1 MQSHALNPPIDGS
14 KTETASAAAYVD
26 ALFAQALQQRA
37 SDLHLE
43 PQKTGLQIRLRVDGL
58 LHNLPAPS
66 PNIAQRL
73 CARIKIMAKLDIAE
87 RRLPQDGRISA
98 NCRGQQL
105 DLRVSSLPTLWGEK
119 LVLRIVLQESSILP
133 LTDLGL
139 NASQLYD
146 LTAALAQ
153 PQGLILVT
161 GPTGSGKTLTLY
173 SALQTLNK
181 DHINISTAEEPVE
194 IPLPGIN
201 QVGIK
206 PQIGLDFSNTLR
218 ALLRQDPDV
227 LMVGEIRDP
236 DTASMAIR
244 AAQTGHL
251 VLSTAHTKSAMA
263 TLGRMRQLGISD
275 EDLQESVTLVV
286 AQRLLRRLCDH
297 CKRPSQ
303 SNCSLEHGTP
313 PADTQIFSPNPRGCP
328 ICVNG
333 YRGRLGVFELCRPV
347 WSPPMPAKHLNEQQ
361 RRTNKTF
368 SSARHA
374 PWHSAFDL
382 GPDQNLRAM
391 GLLRY
396 FAGET
401 SFDEIERVLPK
412 ASFEQSTVP
421 VGKPLS

>member
-1 MQSHALNPPIDGS
+1 MQSRAINPEDEES
-14 KTETASAAAYVD
+14 KTLTTSAEAYVD

-58 LHNLPAPS
+58 LHDLPSHSAD
-66 PNIAQRL
+66 IAQRL
-73 CARIKIMAKLDIAE
+73 CTRIKILAKLDIAE
-87 RRLPQDGRISA
+87 RRLPQDGRISVI
-98 NCRGQQL
+98 CRGQQL

-133 LTDLGL
+133 LSDLGL
-139 NASQLYD
+139 NENQFHD
-146 LTAALAQ
+146 LSNALAQ

-173 SALQTLNK
+173 SALQTLNQR
-181 DHINISTAEEPVE
+181 HINISTAEEPVE

-206 PQIGLDFSNTLR
+206 TQIGLDFSNSLR

-251 VLSTAHTKSAMA
+251 VLSTVHTKSASA

-275 EDLQESVTLVV
+275 RDLEESVTLVI
-286 AQRLLRRLCDH
+286 AQRLLRRLCDQ
-297 CKRPSQ
+297 CKIPDRKPGSIA
-303 SNCSLEHGTP
+303 STSGAKVLH
-313 PADTQIFSPNPRGCP
+313 PNSRGCAA
-328 ICVNG
+328 CLSG
-333 YRGRLGVFELCRPV
+333 YRGRLGIFELC
-347 WSPPMPAKHLNEQQ
+347 SPI
-361 RRTNKTF
+361 
-368 SSARHA
+368 SCARNSPTQTDECGRSPKEAHSDQGDA
-374 PWHSAFDL
+374 HWQSAFA
-382 GPDQNLRAM
+382 PSPNQNLRAI
-391 GLLRY
+391 GLSRY
-396 FAGET
+396 FDGQT
-401 SFDEIERVLPK
+401 SLEEIERVLPQ
-412 ASFEQSTVP
+412 ASFGPNVLTAEKFVS
-421 VGKPLS
+421 

>member
-1 MQSHALNPPIDGS
+1 VQSRALNPEDEKS
-14 KTETASAAAYVD
+14 KTLTTSAAAYVD

-58 LHNLPAPS
+58 LHDLPS
-66 PNIAQRL
+66 PSADIAQRL
-73 CARIKIMAKLDIAE
+73 CARIKILAKLDIAE
-87 RRLPQDGRISA
+87 RRLPQDGRISVI
-98 NCRGQQL
+98 CRGQQL

-133 LTDLGL
+133 LSDLGL
-139 NASQLYD
+139 NENQFHD
-146 LTAALAQ
+146 LSNALAQ

-173 SALQTLNK
+173 SALQTLNQR
-181 DHINISTAEEPVE
+181 HINISTAEEPVE

-206 PQIGLDFSNTLR
+206 TQIGLDFSNSLR

-251 VLSTAHTKSAMA
+251 VLSTVHTKSASA

-275 EDLQESVTLVV
+275 RDLQESVTLVV
-286 AQRLLRRLCDH
+286 AQRLLRRLCDQCKIPRPQTGQH
-297 CKRPSQ
+297 CLNRRCPSLSSQ
-303 SNCSLEHGTP
+303 FSRLRRLFEGISGTTG
-313 PADTQIFSPNPRGCP
+313 DF
-328 ICVNG
+328 
-333 YRGRLGVFELCRPV
+333 
-347 WSPPMPAKHLNEQQ
+347 
-361 RRTNKTF
+361 
-368 SSARHA
+368 
-374 PWHSAFDL
+374 
-382 GPDQNLRAM
+382 
-391 GLLRY
+391 
-396 FAGET
+396 
-401 SFDEIERVLPK
+401 
-412 ASFEQSTVP
+412 
-421 VGKPLS
+421 